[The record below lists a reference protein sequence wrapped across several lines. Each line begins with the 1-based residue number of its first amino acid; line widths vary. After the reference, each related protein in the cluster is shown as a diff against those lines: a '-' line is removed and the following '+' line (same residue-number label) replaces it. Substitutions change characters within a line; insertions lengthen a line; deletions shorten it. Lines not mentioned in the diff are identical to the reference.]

1 MSNMYLIRQF
11 NFTKNYINGILKD
24 EKKTQKVL
32 LELVELFKQNNKIIT
47 GEILISYSSNI
58 NTECN
63 KLFDW
68 NKDNENLLN
77 DANIIL
83 ENIKVLVD
91 SDGKIYEKKV

>member
-1 MSNMYLIRQF
+1 MEL
-11 NFTKNYINGILKD
+11 KNSQIHPSPKGKG
-24 EKKTQKVL
+24 L
-32 LELVELFKQNNKIIT
+32 LWQED
-47 GEILISYSSNI
+47 
-58 NTECN
+58 